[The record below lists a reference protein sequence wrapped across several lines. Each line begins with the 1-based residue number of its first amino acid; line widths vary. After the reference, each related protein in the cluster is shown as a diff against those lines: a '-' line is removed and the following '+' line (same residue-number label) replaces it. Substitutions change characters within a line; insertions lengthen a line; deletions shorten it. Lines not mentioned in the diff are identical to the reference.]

1 MIVASLFP
9 DSRGQSSFVGTEPQA
24 SDAPRPRQVLAQP
37 PPQGGRGREGGRNTT
52 PGSGAPPPLRWVSL
66 PGPTLGRPTPSS
78 AGSRCPS
85 GHIRL
90 AAVADTRPQ
99 APLDPVDRSV
109 TAPVLLS
116 TAVSPVSAL
125 PFTAVTPKE

>member
-1 MIVASLFP
+1 MIVARLFP
-9 DSRGQSSFVGTEPQA
+9 ASGGQSSFVGAEPQA
-24 SDAPRPRQVLAQP
+24 NDAPRPRQVLAQS
-37 PPQGGRGREGGRNTT
+37 PPQGERGREGGRNPTR
-52 PGSGAPPPLRWVSL
+52 GSGAPPPLRWASL
-66 PGPTLGRPTPSS
+66 PGPTPGRPTPSS

-90 AAVADTRPQ
+90 DAVAGTRAQ
-99 APLDPVDRSV
+99 APPSV

-125 PFTAVTPKE
+125 PFVAVTPKE

>member
-1 MIVASLFP
+1 MIVARLFP
-9 DSRGQSSFVGTEPQA
+9 ASRGQSSFVGTEPQA

-37 PPQGGRGREGGRNTT
+37 PLQGGRGREGGRNTT
-52 PGSGAPPPLRWVSL
+52 PGSGALPSLRWVSL
-66 PGPTLGRPTPSS
+66 PGPTPGRPTPSS

-85 GHIRL
+85 GHIRP
-90 AAVADTRPQ
+90 AAVADTRAQ
-99 APLDPVDRSV
+99 APRSV

-125 PFTAVTPKE
+125 PLTAVTPKE